1 MSEYKVQGKIG
12 QIERRAA
19 EKAFFKFLFMRA
31 RQKSDLFISY
41 LTKTYISYST
51 RDKVEKDKIIFMH
64 YNDVYQCNPKYII
77 EEILRQGLDYD
88 IVFVTS
94 KAHMNEFP
102 LPFPEGVRVVR
113 RNSLEHFYEAAT
125 ARVWVDN
132 AVCFPWNYVPKKKN
146 QIYINTWHGSMG
158 LKRIDASNIENKHW
172 RDAAEIAGR
181 ITNFMISDS
190 EFETMVYR
198 TTHWPDERVKVLE
211 YGHPRNDILFCD
223 DKKRAELKAKVCEF
237 FDIEEDCNLI
247 LYAPTFR
254 DARNL
259 DCYDLDYNRVIAAA
273 EARFGGKWKI
283 INRYHFKV
291 AKKLAGVKAIKNNPD
306 ILSGNTYDDIQELMA
321 VCDIGIT
328 DYSSWIC
335 DFVLTGRPGF
345 IYANDL
351 QAYDKERGF
360 YYPLDSTPF
369 PIAENND
376 QLEANI
382 LSFDADK
389 YAADKEEFLKARGS
403 KEDGRA
409 AERVVSLLKRYMK
422 EKKHKKED

>member
-51 RDKVEKDKIIFMH
+51 RDKVEKDKIVFMH

-146 QIYINTWHGSMG
+146 QIYINT
-158 LKRIDASNIENKHW
+158 
-172 RDAAEIAGR
+172 
-181 ITNFMISDS
+181 
-190 EFETMVYR
+190 
-198 TTHWPDERVKVLE
+198 
-211 YGHPRNDILFCD
+211 
-223 DKKRAELKAKVCEF
+223 
-237 FDIEEDCNLI
+237 
-247 LYAPTFR
+247 
-254 DARNL
+254 
-259 DCYDLDYNRVIAAA
+259 
-273 EARFGGKWKI
+273 
-283 INRYHFKV
+283 
-291 AKKLAGVKAIKNNPD
+291 
-306 ILSGNTYDDIQELMA
+306 
-321 VCDIGIT
+321 
-328 DYSSWIC
+328 
-335 DFVLTGRPGF
+335 
-345 IYANDL
+345 
-351 QAYDKERGF
+351 
-360 YYPLDSTPF
+360 
-369 PIAENND
+369 
-376 QLEANI
+376 
-382 LSFDADK
+382 
-389 YAADKEEFLKARGS
+389 
-403 KEDGRA
+403 
-409 AERVVSLLKRYMK
+409 
-422 EKKHKKED
+422 

>member
-1 MSEYKVQGKIG
+1 MAS
-12 QIERRAA
+12 A
-19 EKAFFKFLFMRA
+19 
-31 RQKSDLFISY
+31 
-41 LTKTYISYST
+41 
-51 RDKVEKDKIIFMH
+51 
-64 YNDVYQCNPKYII
+64 KYII
-77 EEILRQGLDYD
+77 TNSNLDYGVTPKEGQVFLQTWHGTPLKKLRCD
-88 IVFVTS
+88 IE
-94 KAHMNEFP
+94 AR
-102 LPFPEGVRVVR
+102 EGNAL
-113 RNSLEHFYEAAT
+113 NSLEEI
-125 ARVWVDN
+125 RS
-132 AVCFPWNYVPKKKN
+132 KN
-146 QIYINTWHGSMG
+146 DLDVVRYDYFIAPS
-158 LKRIDASNIENKHW
+158 SF
-172 RDAAEIAGR
+172 AAERFASAFRLKQLGMEQILIQTG
-181 ITNFMISDS
+181 
-190 EFETMVYR
+190 Y
-198 TTHWPDERVKVLE
+198 
-211 YGHPRNDILFCD
+211 PRNDLLQHFDEAFVRDQKERLGIPG
-223 DKKRAELKAKVCEF
+223 DKKV
-237 FDIEEDCNLI
+237 I

-291 AKKLAGVKAIKNNPD
+291 AKKLAGVKAIKNNPN
-306 ILSGNTYDDIQELMA
+306 ILSGNSYDDIQELMA

-376 QLEANI
+376 QLESNI
-382 LSFDADK
+382 LDFDADK